1 MNFLEIAKRVSKE
14 CGISGDGP
22 NSVAA
27 QTGMNAKVVNWVRDA
42 FNEIQGANEEWD
54 FDWAMTT
61 QVLVAGK
68 ERYDPIGDWGLEHKS
83 FLKRGTYVYR
93 TVDGPHAKHWPE
105 FIGWQDFRE
114 LRLPDVRGIPVYAS
128 VAPDGSLYLYPIPD
142 DGITAVVEYFR
153 EPQVLTS
160 NLDVPRL
167 PARYHMAIVWRA
179 VMFFCASEEN
189 PTLFQSA
196 SQNFRNIMRRLSVL
210 ELPDIEMA
218 EPLA

>member
-14 CGISGDGP
+14 CGISGGGP
-22 NSVAA
+22 SSVSA
-27 QTGMNAKVVNWVRDA
+27 QTGINANVVNWVRDA
-42 FNEIQGANEEWD
+42 FNEIQGSNEQWD

-61 QVLVAGK
+61 QMLVAGK
-68 ERYDPIGDWGLEHKS
+68 ERYDPINDWGLEHKS
-83 FLKRGTYVYR
+83 FVEGGTYVYR
-93 TVDGPHAKHWPE
+93 TVDGPHAKHWPI

-128 VAPDGSLYLYPIPD
+128 VAPDGSLHLYPIPD
-142 DGITAVVEYFR
+142 AGIVAVIEYFR
-153 EPQVLTS
+153 EPQVLNE
-160 NLDVPRL
+160 NLDIPRM
-167 PARYHMAIVWRA
+167 PERYHMAIVWRA

-196 SQNFRNIMRRLSVL
+196 NANFRAIMRRMSVL
-210 ELPDIEMA
+210 ELPDIAQA

>member
-1 MNFLEIAKRVSKE
+1 MNFLEIAKRVTKE

-27 QTGMNAKVVNWVRDA
+27 QSGMNAKVVNWVRDA
-42 FNEIQGANEEWD
+42 FNEIQGSNEEWD

-83 FLKRGTYVYR
+83 FVKRGTYVYR

-153 EPQVLTS
+153 EPQVLAD

-167 PARYHMAIVWRA
+167 PVRYHMAIVWRA

-189 PTLFQSA
+189 PALMQSA
-196 SQNFRNIMRRLSVL
+196 TQNFRNIMRRLSVL
-210 ELPDIEMA
+210 ELPDMDMA

>member
-42 FNEIQGANEEWD
+42 FNEIQGGNEEWG
-54 FDWAMTT
+54 FDWAVTT
-61 QVLVAGK
+61 QALVAGK
-68 ERYDPIGDWGLEHKS
+68 ERYDPIGDWGLDHKS
-83 FLKRGTYVYR
+83 FIKRGTYVYR
-93 TVDGPHAKHWPE
+93 TADGSHAKHWPE

-142 DGITAVVEYFR
+142 DGLTAVVEYFR
-153 EPQVLTS
+153 EPQVLVA

-167 PARYHMAIVWRA
+167 PTRYHMAIVWRA

-189 PTLFQSA
+189 PALFQSA